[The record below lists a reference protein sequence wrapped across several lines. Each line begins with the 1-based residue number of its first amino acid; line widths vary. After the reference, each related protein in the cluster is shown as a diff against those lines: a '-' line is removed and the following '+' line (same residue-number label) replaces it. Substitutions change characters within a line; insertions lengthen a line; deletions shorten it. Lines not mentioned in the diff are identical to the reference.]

1 MNLYV
6 IRGVLVNWSAGMVV
20 IKAKDL
26 DACRQ
31 FFIKE
36 FVDLEEDHDSY
47 LIDYDHSITQNRY
60 SVLKLADDDQTE
72 EGIVQ
77 YIFGGD

>member
-1 MNLYV
+1 M
-6 IRGVLVNWSAGMVV
+6 NWSAGMVI

-26 DACRQ
+26 NACRE

-36 FVDLEEDHDSY
+36 FIPNPDDDDDSY
-47 LIDYDHSITQNRY
+47 LVDYDHAISKNNY
-60 SVLKLADDDQTE
+60 SVLKLADDDQAE

-77 YIFGGD
+77 YIYGGD